1 MKLIYKILLVV
12 IILVALFLG
21 FNEYVSEDQGINNLP
36 KLSLEGDRWVSNL
49 HKVNLEDEFASYQVQ
64 NVRIKGK
71 IFQLY
76 LADTDALR
84 AQGLSGK
91 SGLPERFGM
100 MFTFPQTGIHPF
112 WMKDMKFPLDIM
124 WVRNGIVVEIWE
136 NAPLPQDGQIP
147 LYEPKEL
154 ADEVYEFPAG
164 FAKENGIKVGD
175 QAQ

>member
-1 MKLIYKILLVV
+1 M

-21 FNEYVSEDQGINNLP
+21 FYEYVSEDQGINNLP

-64 NVRIKGK
+64 NVRIKGQT
-71 IFQLY
+71 FQLY

-91 SGLPERFGM
+91 SGMPDGSGM
-100 MFTFPQTGIHPF
+100 MFTFPQTGIYPF
-112 WMKDMKFPLDIM
+112 WMKDMKFALDIF
-124 WVRNGIVVEIWE
+124 WVREGRVVEIWE

-164 FAKENGIKVGD
+164 FIQKYGIGIGD
-175 QAQ
+175 SITR